1 MARNVGEIKTRA
13 LVIYAI
19 SDLSE
24 FLNVNGTMNAMQIG
38 QTAQFILD
46 DYSWLTIDDMKLCFN
61 LAKKG
66 AFGQVYGR
74 LDGQVILAWFR
85 QYETQRVK
93 AADEVSYQEHQSL
106 KESNRAT
113 GGMDS
118 LKTVFKKFNSS
129 N

>member
-19 SDLSE
+19 SDLAE

-74 LDGQVILAWFR
+74 LDGQVILEWFR

-93 AADEVSYQEHQSL
+93 VADEVSYQEHQSL

-113 GGMDS
+113 RDIDL
-118 LKTVFKKFNSS
+118 LKTVYKKFNSK
-129 N
+129 

>member
-19 SDLSE
+19 SDIAE

-46 DYSWLTIDDMKLCFN
+46 DYSWLTIDDMKLCFT

-74 LDGQVILAWFR
+74 LKKQVILEWFR

-113 GGMDS
+113 RDIDL
-118 LKTVFKKFNSS
+118 LKTVYKKFTSK
-129 N
+129 